1 MTLAFFGEPRVPR
14 LSKLLMEVKRG
25 EISIPR
31 FQRPF
36 VWTDEQRIQ
45 LMESIYSGFPIGSL
59 LVWRTQTHK
68 LATYDHL
75 GPLRMPAPPTGETT
89 RQYLLDGH
97 QRLVTLFAA
106 LGPGLY
112 SSEGQALE
120 WALAGTRKKRPW
132 PLYFDLKEGDFRQ
145 QLPGWEAPPSHWL
158 PMDKLFDSFALVDI
172 KEQLKEEGFDRATIN
187 RVDALAETFRDYVVP
202 ILPIATEDI
211 GQATVSFTRVNR
223 GGTPV
228 SEVHMVNALVFDSF
242 DLMKEIE
249 AIQDELKAIG
259 WATIEPQFVLDV
271 CKSRAG
277 LPPYSES
284 PRLIARMLMGTNEE
298 NQQKNQKWNRELLAG
313 AKVDILKLASVLDQI
328 AGVRSPKSLPY
339 GHQAT
344 LLADALRD
352 IDPSAEV
359 VKRLRLWFW
368 STTLTEHFRAI
379 SDASLSVARLHLQK
393 LVREEEALSWRPPGM
408 SGSVNKLSWFD
419 FDDAKLRAFGLLLAE
434 LGPKDPR
441 PRLEGEADDPF
452 DLLAEFGLSALGKLL
467 GPEEAGGDYT
477 APTNRFLAHW
487 KRSERIKTALR
498 EDSNINEAVLASHA
512 IDAEAFVALRQQDWA
527 QFLALRGKTIEKLWA
542 ERAVECGLTYQSSD
556 EP

>member
-1 MTLAFFGEPRVPR
+1 MTLAFFGEPRMPR

-25 EISIPR
+25 EILIPR

-36 VWTDEQRIQ
+36 VWTDDQRIQ

-75 GPLRMPAPPTGETT
+75 GPLRMPAPPSGEAT

-97 QRLVTLFAA
+97 QRLVTLFVA

-112 SSEGQALE
+112 SSEGQAPE
-120 WALAGTRKKRPW
+120 WALDGTREKRPW
-132 PLYFDLKEGDFRQ
+132 PLYFDLKEGGFRQ
-145 QLPGWEAPPSHWL
+145 QDLLGWEAPPSHWL
-158 PMDKLFDSFALVDI
+158 PIDKLFDSFALVDI

-259 WATIEPQFVLDV
+259 WAAIDPQFVLDV

-277 LPPYSES
+277 LPPYSAF
-284 PRLIARMLMGTNEE
+284 PKQIAEKL
-298 NQQKNQKWNRELLAG
+298 REHQGLLEG
-313 AKVDILKLASVLDQI
+313 AKADIAKLANVLDHT
-328 AGVRSPKSLPY
+328 ARVRGPKSLPHL
-339 GHQAT
+339 HQAT
-344 LLADALRD
+344 LLADALRA

-368 STTLTEHFRAI
+368 SATLTEHFRAI
-379 SDASLSVARLHLQK
+379 SDASLHVTRLHLQN
-393 LVREEEALSWRPPGM
+393 LVREEALSWRPPGM
-408 SGSVNKLSWFD
+408 SGSVNELLWFD

-441 PRLEGEADDPF
+441 PRREGEADDPF
-452 DLLAEFGLSALGKLL
+452 DLLAEFGLGALGTLFGTHEVK
-467 GPEEAGGDYT
+467 EEDYMT
-477 APTNRFLAHW
+477 PANRFLVHPKKAQ
-487 KRSERIKTALR
+487 RIKAVLR
-498 EDSNINEAVLASHA
+498 EDPNIDEAVLASHA
-512 IDAEAFVALRQQDWA
+512 IDADALAALRRQDWA

-542 ERAVECGLTYQSSD
+542 ERAVECGLTYRSSD
-556 EP
+556 ET